1 MRKKASRITVA
12 LLGSLFSRPKRY
24 IGRSFGGYK
33 ITGFAGEGRYGSC
46 YSAVSDNGSNV
57 IIKRFKP
64 GIFAK
69 NGGRNEYEA
78 VILSQLNDDRFPELL
93 GVINQEGFYAFVL
106 EQKPGCTI
114 EELLFKEKRK
124 LSGTEFYSFGMQ
136 LIRIVKHLH
145 GQGIVHRDIRI
156 PNIIVDSSGRLSLV
170 DFGLARFADDG
181 DCRYCQDYSYMGD
194 VLLYLLYSSFQIE
207 KGKRS
212 MPWYI
217 ELPLPESQMLLLKRL
232 MGLEHIYESIDDIEA
247 DFRAAFG

>member
-1 MRKKASRITVA
+1 MRKKASRIAVA

-93 GVINQEGFYAFVL
+93 GVINQDGFYAYVL
-106 EQKPGCTI
+106 EEKPGCTF
-114 EELLFKEKRK
+114 EELLFREKRT

-156 PNIIVDSSGRLSLV
+156 PNIIVDESGSVSLV
-170 DFGLARFADDG
+170 DFGLARFADDEG
-181 DCRYCQDYSYMGD
+181 CRYCQDYSYLGD
-194 VLLYLLYSSFQIE
+194 VLLYLLYSSFQIAE
-207 KGKRS
+207 GKRS
-212 MPWYI
+212 MPWYN
-217 ELPLPESQMLLLKRL
+217 ELTLPESQMLLLKRL
-232 MGLEHIYESIDDIEA
+232 MGLENIYESIDDIEA